1 MRYTGS
7 GTSVR
12 SDDRDGDHPHDRLSA
27 PGVTTAPTIRNPS
40 AERLTPIRRDRLV
53 HNLTGIPDDVPLVL
67 LVAPPGYGKTIA
79 VRQWAAEDARRF
91 GWVHLDASDNDPI
104 RLLRHIALAVHQIHP
119 LDDAVWRGLDL
130 PDASPLA
137 LVVPRMVASL
147 SAHGDPW
154 VLVLDDFQ
162 VLRGSLGLDVII
174 ALSQELP
181 SGCHLVV
188 VSRHKPGLRLGRL
201 RAQGRCVELGPAEL
215 GFTGEEVGEVL
226 DAAGLAPSD
235 ELVRAV
241 LRRTEGWPAGVF
253 LATLSVRG
261 RPDVRAAAEHI
272 AGTDG
277 FIDDYFREEV
287 LAREPA
293 ETVQFLL
300 RTAPLERISGPLCDA
315 VLERT
320 GSAVQLAELENR
332 SLFVV
337 PEDRDRRWYR
347 YHRLFGEML
356 LAELRRREPG
366 EEAAV
371 HRRAAAWYG
380 AHDEPERAITHALA
394 GGDLALAVRLVTA
407 SARAFVNTGRLE
419 TVRSWLE
426 ALDDGALD
434 RYPVLAANAGWIWA
448 LTGDGAR
455 AHQCLLAAE
464 NGSRHVRTPGEL
476 SPTSSIATLRIALAP
491 LGVERML
498 ADAQRTFALEPVGST
513 WHPIASMLLGVAH
526 LVNSAPDAAAK
537 ALERAAHLGRKTH
550 PAAASFALAQLSL
563 LAVERGEWQT
573 AEDYANES
581 WAIIEAA
588 QQPEYL
594 SSIVAYAA
602 RARMAL
608 HQGDVPGAWRY
619 VDGAQR
625 LYTWPSPAA
634 FPWLAAQA
642 AMVLADILLD
652 LGDRTAAGLKA
663 ADARR
668 HLDRLLT
675 EGALRDRYRQLMAD
689 LARYDNQPVVPGTS
703 GLTAAE
709 QRILQLLPTHLTLS
723 EIADELYI
731 SRNTVKSQV
740 ASIYRKLRSS
750 TRTEAVREGR
760 QLGLIRY

>member
-1 MRYTGS
+1 MRHTGC
-7 GTSVR
+7 GTPVR
-12 SDDRDGDHPHDRLSA
+12 SDDRDDDHPHDRLSA
-27 PGVTTAPTIRNPS
+27 PEVTTASTIRNPP
-40 AERLTPIRRDRLV
+40 AERLRPIRRDRLV
-53 HNLTGIPDDVPLVL
+53 HSLTGIPADVPLVL

-79 VRQWAAEDARRF
+79 VTQWAAQDSRRF
-91 GWVHLDASDNDPI
+91 GWVHLDVSDNDPI
-104 RLLRHIALAVHQIHP
+104 RLLRHIALALHQIHP

-130 PDASPLA
+130 PDASPLT

-147 SAHGDPW
+147 TAHGDPW
-154 VLVLDDFQ
+154 ALVLDDLH
-162 VLRGSLGLDVII
+162 VLRGRLGLDVII

-188 VSRHKPGLRLGRL
+188 VSRHKPGLKLSRL
-201 RAQGRCVELGPAEL
+201 RAQGRCVQLGPTEL
-215 GFTGEEVGEVL
+215 SLTREEVGEVL
-226 DAAGLAPSD
+226 DAAGLEPS
-235 ELVRAV
+235 EGLVQAV
-241 LRRTEGWPAGVF
+241 MRRTEGWPAGVF

-261 RPDVRAAAEHI
+261 RADVRAAAEHI
-272 AGTDG
+272 AGTDA

-315 VLERT
+315 VLDRA
-320 GSAVQLAELENR
+320 GSAVHLVELENHG
-332 SLFVV
+332 LFLV

-356 LAELRRREPG
+356 LGELRRREPG
-366 EEAAV
+366 QETEI
-371 HRRAAAWYG
+371 HRRAAAWYE
-380 AHDEPERAITHALA
+380 AHGEPERAITHALA
-394 GGDLALAVRLVTA
+394 GRDLGRAVRLVAA
-407 SARAFVNTGRLE
+407 STRAFVNTGRLE
-419 TVRSWLE
+419 TVRGWLE

-434 RYPVLAANAGWIWA
+434 RYPVLAADAGWIWA

-464 NGSRHVRTPGEL
+464 KGSRQGPTPGEP
-476 SPTSSIATLRIALAP
+476 SPTPGIATLRIALAP

-513 WHPIASMLLGVAH
+513 WHPVASMLLGVAH
-526 LVNSAPDAAAK
+526 LLNGGADAAAK
-537 ALERAAHLGRKTH
+537 ALERAAHLGRNSQ
-550 PAAASFALAQLSL
+550 PAAASFALAQLAL

-581 WAIIEAA
+581 WAVIEAA
-588 QQPEYL
+588 RQPEYL

-602 RARMAL
+602 RARVAL
-608 HQGDVPGAWRY
+608 HQGDMAGAWRY
-619 VDGAQR
+619 VDGAQQ

-642 AMVLADILLD
+642 AMALGGILLD

-750 TRTEAVREGR
+750 NRTEAVREGR
-760 QLGLIRY
+760 QLGLIRF